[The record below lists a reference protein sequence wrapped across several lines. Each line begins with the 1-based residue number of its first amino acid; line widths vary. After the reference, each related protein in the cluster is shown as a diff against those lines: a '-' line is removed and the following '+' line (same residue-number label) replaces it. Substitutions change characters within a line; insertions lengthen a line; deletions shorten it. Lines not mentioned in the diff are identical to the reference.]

1 MKIVNQY
8 DLHKIPIGSL
18 IVYKDRYEDR
28 LVSGHLLEILP
39 NTCQYKLHRNDFV
52 WKHYIMWDK
61 YEYSYEKP
69 DEAYEPYNN
78 VENHNTNTNANEHKL
93 ELDYQ
98 LMKIVALTVVK
109 RRKLVRIKPIASYLK
124 KKKIESETKRNDE
137 SVKRRKMRKK
147 MLR

>member
-61 YEYSYEKP
+61 YE
-69 DEAYEPYNN
+69 
-78 VENHNTNTNANEHKL
+78 
-93 ELDYQ
+93 
-98 LMKIVALTVVK
+98 
-109 RRKLVRIKPIASYLK
+109 
-124 KKKIESETKRNDE
+124 
-137 SVKRRKMRKK
+137 
-147 MLR
+147 